1 MCLQA
6 PVADKSLSSEDWRWC
21 SLHLSSLGSLRFD
34 VIEKFSTK
42 SRWHH
47 DIKKKNMFEWLNL
60 NHAGYF
66 WAHEVWKESRRCLN
80 LMRGE
85 QWRLQRKM
93 KLFKRKCL
101 QLKFKLEEP
110 LMFFFLSIS
119 RLIPPKILNR
129 FHVNIIKILQD
140 LEQPHLPGVEVTA
153 AKAAKEHS
161 LRFLFGTNWF
171 SSSLKLKNL
180 DLQRICGTC
189 LETLNLEFR
198 IRNKSLESKKIH
210 CANLTCTELGSKNI
224 RRLG

>member
-1 MCLQA
+1 MLKKRDKMKAGYWVLKRLQDQA
-6 PVADKSLSSEDWRWC
+6 VKDADAFEES
-21 SLHLSSLGSLRFD
+21 HLRLL
-34 VIEKFSTK
+34 
-42 SRWHH
+42 
-47 DIKKKNMFEWLNL
+47 EWLNL

-140 LEQPHLPGVEVTA
+140 LEQPQLPGVEVTA

-198 IRNKSLESKKIH
+198 IRNKSLESKKIIAFEMCTLKC
-210 CANLTCTELGSKNI
+210 CAGS
-224 RRLG
+224 GDGAG